1 MGDTSNFQH
10 PLLLGSFRNWMKVL
24 RTNEVDRRFSTRALS
39 VSLVSLLT
47 GPLRLYERLHYRR
60 AIAATPIAA
69 PPIFI
74 LGHWRSGTTHLHY
87 LLSKDPALGYMST
100 FQAIAPELL
109 FVGDRTLKP
118 AFAPWLPSVRP
129 MDDMSFSIDVP
140 QEDEVAVANMTPYS
154 FYHQWSFPRMA
165 ARYLEQ
171 YGMFEGVPDA
181 VVNEWKSVYMEV
193 LRKTTLET
201 GNRRLV
207 LKNPINTARVKLL
220 LELFP
225 DAKFVHIYR
234 NPYDVFLSTL
244 RLYEKA
250 LPATQLQIVSQA
262 EIEANIVHV
271 YEGVMRRFLAQRSLI
286 PAGNLVEI
294 RFEQLEEQPL
304 TQLRRLYEALQLPG
318 FDAAQPAF
326 AAYAASLAGYRKNQ
340 YSLSPEVIE
349 TVNRH
354 FGFALDEWDY
364 PRRAAQGCPSCHAAW
379 DPNQSPN
386 RGSVCQVTPSAV
398 DVCSSGRTTRSWTT
412 QSSNQPAFQPASRPK
427 RPRW

>member
-1 MGDTSNFQH
+1 MSDVANFQH

-24 RTNEVDRRFSTRALS
+24 RTNEVDRRFSSRALS

-47 GPLRLYERLHYRR
+47 GPLRLFERVRYRR
-60 AIAATPIAA
+60 AVAATPIAA

-100 FQAIAPELL
+100 FQALAPELL
-109 FVGDRTLKP
+109 FVGHRTLKP
-118 AFAPWLPSVRP
+118 AFAPHMPSVRP

-165 ARYLEQ
+165 TQYLER
-171 YGMFEGVPDA
+171 YGMFDGVPDA
-181 VVNEWKSVYMEV
+181 VVNEWKRVYMEV
-193 LRKTTLET
+193 LRKTTLEM

-225 DAKFVHIYR
+225 DAKFVHIHR
-234 NPYDVFLSTL
+234 SPYDVFLSTL

-250 LPATQLQIVSQA
+250 LPAAQLQVVSQA
-262 EIEANIVHV
+262 EIESNILHI
-271 YEGVMRRFLAQRSLI
+271 YEGIMRRFLAERELI

-294 RFEQLEEQPL
+294 RFADLEARPL
-304 TQLRRLYEALQLPG
+304 AELRRLYESLQLPG
-318 FDAAQPAF
+318 FDAAEPAF
-326 AAYAASLAGYRKNQ
+326 AGYVASQAGYRKNR
-340 YSLSPEVIE
+340 YSLTPEIID

-354 FGFALDEWDY
+354 FGFALDAWGY
-364 PRRAAQGCPSCHAAW
+364 PRA
-379 DPNQSPN
+379 
-386 RGSVCQVTPSAV
+386 
-398 DVCSSGRTTRSWTT
+398 
-412 QSSNQPAFQPASRPK
+412 
-427 RPRW
+427 

>member
-1 MGDTSNFQH
+1 MGDIANFQH
-10 PLLLGSFRNWMKVL
+10 PLLMGSFRNWMKVL
-24 RTNEVDRRFSTRALS
+24 STNEVDRRFSTRALS

-47 GPLRLYERLHYRR
+47 GPLRLYERVRYRR

-118 AFAPWLPSVRP
+118 AFASWMPSVRP

-171 YGMFEGVPDA
+171 YGMFDGVPDA
-181 VVNEWKSVYMEV
+181 VVNEWKRIYMEV

-225 DAKFVHIYR
+225 DAKFVHIHR
-234 NPYDVFLSTL
+234 NPYDVFVSTL

-250 LPATQLQIVSQA
+250 LPAAQLQVVSQA
-262 EIEANIVHV
+262 EIESNILHI
-271 YEGVMRRFLAQRSLI
+271 YEGVMRRFLAQRALI

-294 RFEQLEEQPL
+294 RFEQLEERPL
-304 TQLRRLYEALQLPG
+304 AELRRLYETLQLPG
-318 FDAAQPAF
+318 FDAAEPAF
-326 AAYAASLAGYRKNQ
+326 AAYVASQAGYRKNL
-340 YSLSPEVIE
+340 YSLRPEVIE

-354 FGFALDEWDY
+354 FGFALDEWGY
-364 PRRAAQGCPSCHAAW
+364 PRRA
-379 DPNQSPN
+379 
-386 RGSVCQVTPSAV
+386 R
-398 DVCSSGRTTRSWTT
+398 
-412 QSSNQPAFQPASRPK
+412 
-427 RPRW
+427 